1 MLYHNNGITCVRKFL
16 QYLNELL
23 HIIGVQAG
31 GGLIQDIYCL
41 AGAPAG
47 KLCRQLH
54 ALCLAAGKGRRRLSD
69 LDIPQPHIVQGLQLA
84 LYFWQVLKEGQALF
98 HAHLQYIIDA
108 LALIFDLQ
116 RLPVIALALAHLAGD
131 IHIRQ
136 KVHRDLQNTGA
147 LARLAPAALHIKGEP
162 PNLIPPHFGLVGG
175 SKNLPNVIEHPGV
188 GGRVAAGRPPYGALV
203 DINDLIHQLQPM
215 QRLIFAGPHMGP
227 HQLLAQR
234 LVQDLI
240 DQRTFAGT
248 RYTGHR
254 HKASQREFDIDV
266 LEVIF
271 GSAHNLQIAAVAGS
285 A

>member
-1 MLYHNNGITCVRKFL
+1 M
-16 QYLNELL
+16 
-23 HIIGVQAG
+23 
-31 GGLIQDIYCL
+31 
-41 AGAPAG
+41 
-47 KLCRQLH
+47 
-54 ALCLAAGKGRRRLSD
+54 
-69 LDIPQPHIVQGLQLA
+69 
-84 LYFWQVLKEGQALF
+84 
-98 HAHLQYIIDA
+98 
-108 LALIFDLQ
+108 
-116 RLPVIALALAHLAGD
+116 
-131 IHIRQ
+131 
-136 KVHRDLQNTGA
+136 HRDLQNTGA

-162 PNLIPPHFGLVGG
+162 PDLIPAHFGLIGG
-175 SKNLPNVIEHPGV
+175 GKYLPDIIEHASV